1 MRLLFIGDIVGKA
14 GRRVVADLLPGLRER
29 WALDC
34 VVINAENSAGGFGIT
49 ENILEDL
56 IDAGADAVTLGNH
69 AFDQKDALV
78 FINRQPRLI
87 RPLNFPK
94 GTPGRGAALVRLKS
108 GADVLV
114 VNAMGRVF
122 MTELDCPFRAID
134 NELTACPLKQ
144 GADAI
149 LIDFHAEATSEK
161 QALGLFVDGRASV
174 VVGTHTHTPTS
185 DERVL
190 PAGTAY
196 MSDAGMTGD
205 YNSVLGMDS
214 EEPLNRFPDAHSARA
229 LRAVE
234 RSGNFVRA
242 GRRDRRQDGF
252 GGMGAGCSDR
262 GVPSAF
268 GGVAVGP
275 AGRGCLNTV
284 WGPKILAA
292 RCRGATEPLWVGER
306 NVFTSVGIEM
316 KSGSLHRDG
325 TGRTD
330 LSGATAC
337 WAAPAVTGRWRDSSL
352 TR

>member
-14 GRRVVADLLPGLRER
+14 GRRVVGELLPDLRAR
-29 WALDC
+29 WSLDC

-49 ENILEDL
+49 ETILEDL

-78 FINRQPRLI
+78 FINRQPRLV
-87 RPLNFPK
+87 RPVNFPK
-94 GTPGRGAALVRLKS
+94 GTPGRGSALVRLKS

-114 VNAMGRVF
+114 INAMGRVF

-149 LIDFHAEATSEK
+149 LVDFHAEATSEK

-214 EEPLNRFPDAHSARA
+214 EEPLNRFLTRIPRERFEPSNGPGT
-229 LRAVE
+229 LSGLAVE
-234 RSGNFVRA
+234 IDDKTGLAVWAKGVRIGGCLQPSAALTWDA
-242 GRRDRRQDGF
+242 GR
-252 GGMGAGCSDR
+252 A
-262 GVPSAF
+262 A
-268 GGVAVGP
+268 A
-275 AGRGCLNTV
+275 TV
-284 WGPKILAA
+284 M
-292 RCRGATEPLWVGER
+292 E
-306 NVFTSVGIEM
+306 
-316 KSGSLHRDG
+316 
-325 TGRTD
+325 
-330 LSGATAC
+330 
-337 WAAPAVTGRWRDSSL
+337 
-352 TR
+352 